1 MMNTTVFTAE
11 FDAELMEQAAAVLAK
26 DGDTLPGLV
35 RQMMHYI
42 VDTGQAPDLQSF
54 EPNAETLAA
63 IAEAENGELVGFNT
77 FAELLAD
84 LNSDEED

>member
-11 FDAELMEQAAAVLAK
+11 VDAETMEQAAAVLAK

-35 RQMMHYI
+35 HQMMHYI
-42 VDTGQAPDLQSF
+42 VIKGQAPDLQCY

-63 IAEAENGELVGFNT
+63 IAEARNGELIACGSI
-77 FAELLAD
+77 AELMAK
-84 LNSDEED
+84 LNEDD

>member
-1 MMNTTVFTAE
+1 MPTTIFTAE
-11 FDAELMEQAAAVLAK
+11 VDAETMEQAAAVLAK

-42 VDTGQAPDLQSF
+42 VDTGQAPDLQCF

-63 IAEAENGELVGFNT
+63 IAEARNGELVGFDT
-77 FAELLAD
+77 FAELLAA
-84 LNSDEED
+84 LKSDEED

>member
-1 MMNTTVFTAE
+1 MPTTIFTAE
-11 FDAELMEQAAAVLAK
+11 VDAETMEQAAAVLAK

-35 RQMMHYI
+35 HQMMHYI
-42 VDTGQAPDLQSF
+42 VIKGQAPDLACY

-63 IAEAENGELVGFNT
+63 IAEAENGDLIACGSI
-77 FAELLAD
+77 AELMAS

>member
-1 MMNTTVFTAE
+1 MPTTIFTAE
-11 FDAELMEQAAAVLAK
+11 VDAETMAQAAAVLAK

-35 RQMMHYI
+35 HQMMHYI
-42 VDTGQAPDLQSF
+42 VDTGQAPDLDCY

-63 IAEAENGELVGFNT
+63 IAELDNGDGVAFDSI
-77 FAELLAD
+77 AELMAD

>member
-1 MMNTTVFTAE
+1 MNTTVFTAE
-11 FDAELMEQAAAVLAK
+11 FDTELLEQAAAVLAK
-26 DGDTLPGLV
+26 DGDTLPGMV

-42 VDTGQAPDLQSF
+42 VDTGQAPDLQCF

-63 IAEAENGELVGFNT
+63 IAEARNGELVGFDT